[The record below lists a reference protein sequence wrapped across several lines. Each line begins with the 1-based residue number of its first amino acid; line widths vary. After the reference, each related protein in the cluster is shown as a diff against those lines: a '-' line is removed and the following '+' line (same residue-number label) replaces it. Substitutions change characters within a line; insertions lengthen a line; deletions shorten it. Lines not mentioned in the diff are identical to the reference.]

1 MAGVRTRPRTTPQR
15 LGRIW
20 APVVVVF
27 AAWPA
32 VVRADWFCS
41 PSEQWRAPISRL
53 FSIHEDNYFITGIP
67 KDPKTSTNQVKFQ
80 ISFKFDLTP
89 NEGPCGLF
97 FAYTQRS
104 LWNAYAASSP
114 FEDSNYNPQVFL
126 VFGLKDISALRSL
139 PPAGKFTFLWVRLG
153 GEHESNGQGGDTS
166 RSWNRLFVS
175 ARFVILCGSNSA
187 FYLTLQPKLW
197 WPFVSSDN
205 PDLIDY
211 VGYGELVS
219 QIGWHYLF
227 QSGRWQDL
235 TLGVLLRKGTV
246 GSYGTVQLTL
256 NYRPPWMFTSFSFYA
271 QAFFGYD
278 ETLLHYN
285 QRTSVF
291 RFGIAFDDRF
301 SWLTGE
307 PGTVTRPPPPP

>member
-15 LGRIW
+15 LG
-20 APVVVVF
+20 
-27 AAWPA
+27 
-32 VVRADWFCS
+32 
-41 PSEQWRAPISRL
+41 
-53 FSIHEDNYFITGIP
+53 
-67 KDPKTSTNQVKFQ
+67 
-80 ISFKFDLTP
+80 
-89 NEGPCGLF
+89 
-97 FAYTQRS
+97 
-104 LWNAYAASSP
+104 
-114 FEDSNYNPQVFL
+114 
-126 VFGLKDISALRSL
+126 
-139 PPAGKFTFLWVRLG
+139 
-153 GEHESNGQGGDTS
+153 
-166 RSWNRLFVS
+166 
-175 ARFVILCGSNSA
+175 SA

>member
-1 MAGVRTRPRTTPQR
+1 MSALTSTPNGRAVAWSVRAGLLALLLVR
-15 LGRIW
+15 
-20 APVVVVF
+20 
-27 AAWPA
+27 PA
-32 VVRADWFCS
+32 RADWFCT
-41 PSEQWRAPISRL
+41 PSESWRQPVSRL
-53 FSIHEDNYFITGIP
+53 FSMHEENYFITGIP
-67 KDPKTSTNQVKFQ
+67 SDPETSTNQVKFQ

-175 ARFVILCGSNSA
+175 ARFVILWGSNSA

>member
-1 MAGVRTRPRTTPQR
+1 MRTRPRTTPQR

-53 FSIHEDNYFITGIP
+53 YSIHEDNYFITGIP

-175 ARFVILCGSNSA
+175 ARFVILWGSNSA